1 LLFPIGN
8 ADSMSAKKRFVLYT
22 AMVIISGVEAF
33 PEGFHKSREDEK
45 NNRQDSVEKEALII

>member
-1 LLFPIGN
+1 
-8 ADSMSAKKRFVLYT
+8 MSAKKRFVLYT